1 MQFTVL
7 GRGVK
12 ETRLRAVV
20 LNADGTVKR
29 DLGTIAYGSRNV
41 FKQLFW
47 IVRKWLRF

>member
-12 ETRLRAVV
+12 EARLRAVV

-41 FKQLFW
+41 FKRILW
-47 IVRKWLRF
+47 SIGKWLRS